1 MRIERGKLL
10 RGAPYLIYG
19 LLFVA
24 GVIAALVGDKGYL
37 DLRRL
42 RAERTRAVAELKL
55 DRERVLTSRRAVDQL
70 RGNGLARERIARE
83 KLGLVEP
90 GEILILLSDDPRAKT
105 APRFPIVPAPSAPKA
120 AEPPVRP
127 TPVPRARTRR
137 R

>member
-1 MRIERGKLL
+1 MGIERGKLL
-10 RGAPYLIYG
+10 RGAPYLVYG

-24 GVIAALVGDKGYL
+24 GLIAALVGDKGYL

-42 RAERTRAVAELKL
+42 RAERTRVVEELEA
-55 DRERVLTSRRAVDQL
+55 DRERVAVARRAVEQL

-90 GEILILLSDDPRAKT
+90 GEVLILLSDDPRAKT
-105 APRFPIVPAPSAPKA
+105 APRYPIAPAPSAPKV

-127 TPVPRARTRR
+127 TPVPRARARR